1 MKSSAS
7 SSPSATHSE
16 SSMQH
21 DAQLMK
27 PLDTDDF
34 FRHAA
39 LTATRDR
46 RMLTRLT
53 AVAILVPLIF
63 LLLLLS
69 ACGGGDDSP
78 AAQVRLLNVSSGYD
92 SLDMY
97 VNNDNDDADSDQLQM
112 QAVAFGA
119 LSEYVSLDPDTYSVK
134 FRRNGVSATLRTL
147 SGQQLAEDT
156 HTTYVASGSSGR
168 FLVQR
173 IDEDLTEPDAGYTK
187 VNVVNAA
194 EAGTIDVY
202 LTDPAVSLDDATA
215 ELSAIAYG
223 GSSASTLDSG
233 TYRLRITGTGD
244 TSDIRLDIPEVELG
258 SGQVLSII
266 LTATPGGVLVNAILL
281 PQQGTT
287 TTYANTKA
295 RVRAAAAVANGTT
308 VGVSMGGVRLL
319 SNTITGVIGTRY
331 EQVEAGTVSVS
342 ANVDGVPVPVP
353 AQTLQAGVDYTFLV
367 YSDASG
373 TRTTL
378 IQDDNRPPSTDG
390 RTKIRVMNGLSALAV
405 PITLSLDFFPVSEA
419 IAAGEVSPYAEV
431 DPGADYQLDVYN
443 STTAENLHSRDDID
457 LAAAGVYT
465 LFVYESGST
474 VRSTLRK
481 DR

>member
-1 MKSSAS
+1 
-7 SSPSATHSE
+7 
-16 SSMQH
+16 MQH
-21 DAQLMK
+21 DVQLMK

-39 LTATRDR
+39 LAATHGR
-46 RMLTRLT
+46 RMLARLT
-53 AVAILVPLIF
+53 AAVILVPLLF

-69 ACGGGDDSP
+69 ACDGGGGDSP

-97 VNNDNDDADSDQLQM
+97 VNNDNDDADSDQLQV

-119 LSEYVSLDPDTYSVK
+119 LSDYASLDPDTYSLK
-134 FRRNGVSATLRTL
+134 FRRNGVSSTLRTL

-156 HTTYVASGSSGR
+156 HATYVASGSSGR
-168 FLVQR
+168 FLIQR
-173 IDEDLTEPDAGYTK
+173 IDEDVTEPDAGYTR

-194 EAGTIDVY
+194 EAGSIDVY
-202 LTDPAVSLDDATA
+202 LTDPGVALDDATP
-215 ELSAIAYG
+215 ELSGIVYG
-223 GSSASTLDSG
+223 GSSDTTLDSG
-233 TYRLRITGTGD
+233 TYRLRITGAGD
-244 TSDIRLDIPEVELG
+244 SNDIRLDIPELELG
-258 SGQVLSII
+258 SAQVLSIV

-281 PQQGTT
+281 PQQGSI

-308 VGVSMGGVRLL
+308 VGVSMGGVKLL
-319 SNTITGVIGTRY
+319 SSTITGVIGTRY

-342 ANVDGVPVPVP
+342 ANVDGVPVTVP
-353 AQTLQAGVDYTFLV
+353 NQTLQAGVDYTFLV

-373 TRTTL
+373 TRTVL
-378 IQDDNRPPSTDG
+378 FQDDNRVPSSDS
-390 RTKIRVMNGLSALAV
+390 RTKIRVMNGLSAMAV

-419 IAAGEVSPYAEV
+419 IAVGQVSPYSEV

-443 STTAENLHSRDDID
+443 SNTAENLHSRDDVD

-465 LFVYESGST
+465 LFVYESGGG
-474 VRSTLRK
+474 VKSTLRK